1 MNVSGTVSV
10 HSESITFK
18 MIGGETFTARFI
30 EMVSVDDHL
39 GKLSNRFLVDQSC
52 RTIEKIP

>member
-18 MIGGETFTARFI
+18 IMGSETFTARFI
-30 EMVSVDDHL
+30 EMVYVDDHL
-39 GKLSNRFLVDQSC
+39 GKLSNRFFVNQSC